1 MMINKYDIIS
11 NSTSVVTAT
20 YSVANLKETLSIII
34 LVISILNILVN
45 CIIKIASAIK
55 QKQYENIAI
64 ELEDAKNEL
73 ERINDT
79 LEEKGKEEKKC

>member
-1 MMINKYDIIS
+1 MISKYDIIS

-45 CIIKIASAIK
+45 CIIKVASAIK
-55 QKQYENIAI
+55 QKQYEKARI
-64 ELEDAKNEL
+64 ELEDAKKELEKINDEL
-73 ERINDT
+73 ER
-79 LEEKGKEEKKC
+79 KEKKC